1 MRGAS
6 YLLPSSLQ
14 KRLLRYALSQLELL
28 DTEAL
33 DLENLD
39 VVWGKRSV
47 VELRDVGL
55 RLKKISSLLQFPQTL
70 NLRKASALLLR
81 ITIPADIYNSGM
93 VVEVEGVDIQA
104 QAVARQDSEESGDSG
119 DPLGLGH
126 DRSSGDQSS
135 SPTRSGRQPSIY
147 DPSSSVPDVDSD
159 TESER
164 TLGHFQ
170 TTEDLANSFLQT
182 EPLSEKA
189 ELQAAITS
197 QSLNQSTSSDGEDG
211 EDGEEE
217 PVAGTGTA
225 LSLPGFLAG
234 FLKGVYDRLEVRV
247 RGISISLE
255 LELRADVS
263 PGGDGWAQTDNVAVQ
278 LKVEDVDIE
287 GVTSGHWN
295 VKEERDVVGD
305 GDVKPMDGMAT
316 DKPSSKWKTKEGKRS
331 IKLRNIQGI
340 LISEAALF
348 DSLTRL
354 SAPSSPDMTHSSLP
368 KAQRDDGCLPSH
380 EDEAGPTKQSAASQ
394 GHSSDSPPLEVGSEN
409 QLAQSTLLQPTP
421 GASGEYGNLEDSI
434 ATSDGSRFADAGDED
449 EIEETHTNKSDPLH
463 SSDLENSLLD
473 DSAYLDQ
480 VSESRF
486 DDGDLEDEDGLENS
500 HFRPDSATEVSAIPT
515 IQAEAPRPVAQ
526 TPSSHNNS
534 SIDQPL
540 VLNYAIQST
549 QLPIRSLDN
558 RNVEAVARSEPVLT
572 HDSQHSSQSRDGHGF
587 ISSGGSYHKSYD
599 SSEDSDEIQ
608 SSAEEDLAESKIF
621 SHEEAESM
629 YMSAL
634 SHASPARSRSLH
646 IAGGWESS
654 DSESSDAEP
663 VTKLHQTRDTIDQLD
678 QPLHSRVP
686 PSLQNSTMSSRSK
699 TQGERDM
706 TPTPERQAA
715 SRGFKHRR
723 PPSTE
728 PHSYSSQIPTMS
740 GPDGGSERSG
750 KSSNYSRVEK
760 RMLTADEIILWLPS
774 PVAPD
779 PQGDSTSQATE
790 APTQPD
796 LTESKYQGIPG
807 AFSTHTLQSS
817 TLQSTRKL
825 ETRTTGPLKGARRVN
840 VAAEETPQESV
851 GSSEES
857 SSLIEIDV
865 GTVTGSIDISVG
877 RIMFKLIQQLLAMT
891 GSSSPPDSHQ
901 AGDPSTLSGPSFKM
915 RVENIS
921 LQFLEH
927 LTAWAISSSPLTH
940 DIGNEQFSGK
950 QPESDPLLRTT
961 FKGVDLSFSSDPGSS
976 TTIFSTEKL
985 HFGYAE
991 ESILSF
997 DAGLRMRSST
1007 RDLLAPV
1014 DKDIYLSFIQTSASR
1029 KLSLTTLPVLISL
1042 DLQRLDETFSWFGGF
1057 SSILGLRSLSASNA
1071 TITGAGS
1078 TANKSPKRLR
1088 GVHFE
1093 SSPIP
1098 SNPIDVLPSTQM
1110 KANARIGG
1118 ITVELIGKD
1127 CSVSLSTTALRL
1139 VSREEGLGVQID
1151 KSKIS
1156 GPHLRN
1162 ANRQGSVLVEIG
1174 NTRVEYL
1181 SAPKEADLTR
1191 LLSLLT
1197 PSKNKYGQDD
1207 DILLDT
1213 LIRQRQQGPV
1223 LRITLASVSGGIASV
1238 EDLRILPNLGEEIA
1252 KLSTVTKYLPEDERP
1267 GVLTLALVRE
1277 MNFQITISDS
1287 FGELQLGTQNLD
1299 IAHVSLPS
1307 LLALGIGKVQLQ
1319 RNNTEELLG
1328 EGTPLPSSPT
1338 SGAQSLMV
1346 MARMIGD
1353 ELEPT
1358 VRVKL
1363 WNIRVEYSVPTALAV
1378 TGLSEEM
1385 TAEEAVADMVGSI
1398 AALADRSLAQE
1409 PDSRACHLPALSGGS
1424 SAAYK
1429 PLRVEVF
1436 LQDCMVGL
1444 NPLDIPSKGLVVL
1457 TETRLSSV
1465 MPQKGLLEAIL
1476 EIHKA
1481 SLLIINDTKN
1491 LLPINDA
1498 PASARR
1504 QSFDYGNRQVS
1515 DLCRMGFVSVSYIS
1529 SAKAVFKLLDSGVE
1543 GEQCVDL
1550 ELRDDLLVLE
1560 SCADSTQTLLSIING
1575 LKLPTPPSQDIRY
1588 RTEIVPVEDMLAS
1601 LSGDAFAPSAPTDSS
1616 FPLSLEEGD
1625 MVDDDVP
1632 QNLEFVESF
1641 YRPESE
1647 LTSEEIADSLLE
1659 DDLGQLASPPK
1670 TRELGGKVLLESF
1683 REQYS
1688 VTPNEPLEFH
1698 EDHFEL
1704 KSGIEGTAH
1713 KWNSV
1718 KNTYSAVHQ
1727 GKIRG
1732 SPLRVRVRDVH
1743 VIWNLF
1749 DGYDWQ
1755 KTRETISKAVKEVEV
1770 KAMER
1775 RSRNERRVSFDV
1787 EDDEESVIGDFL
1799 FNSIYIGIPANRDPR
1814 ELSSQ
1819 INRNFDDLASETESY
1834 AASSTSHSPSRQSY
1848 GSRARGKRLK
1858 LDRSKH
1864 HKIAFELKGVSADLV
1879 VFPPGTGETQS
1890 SLDVRVK
1897 DMEIFDHVPTSTW
1910 KKFVTYMHDA
1920 GERESGS
1927 SMLHLEILNV
1937 KPIPDLAASEIV
1949 VRATV
1954 LPLRLH
1960 VDQDALDF
1968 ITRFF
1973 EFKDDS
1979 IPVHASPADVPFLQ
1993 RVEVNAVRVK
2003 LDYKPKTVDYAG
2015 LRSGHTTE
2023 FMNFFILDE
2032 ADMVLRHVI
2041 IYGVS
2046 GFDKLSKTL
2055 NDIWMPD
2062 IKQNQLPGV
2071 LAGLAPVRSLVN
2083 VGGGVRDLVVVPMRE
2098 YRKDGRVVRS
2108 IQKGALAFA
2117 KTTTS
2122 ELVKL
2127 GAKLAIGTQTVL
2139 QGAEGFLL
2147 NPGQRGESKWEDTD
2161 IDEDEKKIISL
2172 YADQPVGV
2180 RQGLRGAYASLER
2193 DLLTARDAIIAVPGE
2208 VMDSGSAQG
2217 AARVVL
2223 KRAPTVIFRPVIG
2236 ASKAIS
2242 QTLMGATNSL
2252 DPQHRRRIEDKYK
2265 KH

>member
-14 KRLLRYALSQLELL
+14 KRLLRYALSRLDLL

-39 VVWGKRSV
+39 VVWGRRSV

-70 NLRKASALLLR
+70 NLRKARILLLR
-81 ITIPADIYNSGM
+81 ITIPADIYSSGI

-104 QAVARQDSEESGDSG
+104 QAVARQDSEEPGESRDPPGRGHDQGRGGNQSNSTTRLERQSSIHDPSGD
-119 DPLGLGH
+119 
-126 DRSSGDQSS
+126 
-135 SPTRSGRQPSIY
+135 
-147 DPSSSVPDVDSD
+147 VPDVDSD
-159 TESER
+159 TESEGEES
-164 TLGHFQ
+164 GHLP
-170 TTEDLANSFLQT
+170 TTEDLANSFLQA
-182 EPLSEKA
+182 EPLPEKA
-189 ELQAAITS
+189 ELQAAITL
-197 QSLNQSTSSDGEDG
+197 QSHNLDQSVSSDGEGG
-211 EDGEEE
+211 EGTEEE
-217 PVAGTGTA
+217 PVTGTGTA

-234 FLKGVYDRLEVRV
+234 FLKGVGDRLEIRV
-247 RGISISLE
+247 REVGICLDV
-255 LELRADVS
+255 ELRADAS
-263 PGGDGWAQTDNVAVQ
+263 PGEDGWTQVDRVAVQ
-278 LKVEDVDIE
+278 LKVQDVDIE
-287 GVTSGHWN
+287 GVTS
-295 VKEERDVVGD
+295 EQSDVREKGD
-305 GDVKPMDGMAT
+305 TGSGEDGKHKDGVAT
-316 DKPSSKWKTKEGKRS
+316 DKSSSKRKAREGRRS
-331 IKLRNIQGI
+331 IKLRDIQGV
-340 LISEAALF
+340 LISEATLF

-354 SAPSSPDMTHSSLP
+354 SAPPSPDMMHSKVQKDDESLPSREDGAAVMQSVASHGHLSNSSSLE
-368 KAQRDDGCLPSH
+368 G
-380 EDEAGPTKQSAASQ
+380 
-394 GHSSDSPPLEVGSEN
+394 SPEN
-409 QLAQSTLLQPTP
+409 LLTQSTFLQPTL
-421 GASGEYGNLEDSI
+421 GTSGEYGNLEESV

-449 EIEETHTNKSDPLH
+449 EIEETNANKGGPLP
-463 SSDLENSLLD
+463 SNDLGGSFLD
-473 DSAYLDQ
+473 DSAFLDQ

-486 DDGDLEDEDGLENS
+486 DDGDLEDEDGLQNPPS
-500 HFRPDSATEVSAIPT
+500 RSGSASEVPAIPV
-515 IQAEAPRPVAQ
+515 IQGEIRGPATQAPPLHG
-526 TPSSHNNS
+526 SDSIHNDVPPNEL
-534 SIDQPL
+534 P
-540 VLNYAIQST
+540 VLNRVLRSA
-549 QLPIRSLDN
+549 QLPPIRSLDN
-558 RNVEAVARSEPVLT
+558 QGTEAVACSEPALPRGR
-572 HDSQHSSQSRDGHGF
+572 QHLKSESEHGF
-587 ISSGGSYHKSYD
+587 ISPREECHESYD

-608 SSAEEDLAESKIF
+608 SSAEEDLAESRIF

-634 SHASPARSRSLH
+634 SHASSTRGRSLR

-654 DSESSDAEP
+654 DSESSDAEVVATP
-663 VTKLHQTRDTIDQLD
+663 QQTRGIVE
-678 QPLHSRVP
+678 QPLRNPLP
-686 PSLQNSTMSSRSK
+686 PSLQNSTMVSRSQ
-699 TQGERDM
+699 TQGGREM
-706 TPTPERQAA
+706 TPTPERQAT
-715 SRGFKHRR
+715 SRLFEHLRSS
-723 PPSTE
+723 PTE
-728 PHSYSSQIPTMS
+728 SLNQAPTTS
-740 GPDGGSERSG
+740 GLGDGSEGSG
-750 KSSNYSRVEK
+750 KSSSYSRVEK
-760 RMLTADEIILWLPS
+760 RMLTVDEITLWLPS
-774 PVAPD
+774 PAATSDSAPHEL
-779 PQGDSTSQATE
+779 E
-790 APTQPD
+790 AFPKPD
-796 LTESKYQGIPG
+796 LIESNYQGIPG
-807 AFSTHTLQSS
+807 AFSTHALQS
-817 TLQSTRKL
+817 TTFQSTRKL
-825 ETRTTGPLKGARRVN
+825 ETHAADPPKGKHRAK
-840 VAAEETPQESV
+840 VAAEEAIQEPT

-857 SSLIEIDV
+857 SSLIEVDV
-865 GTVTGSIDISVG
+865 GTVTGTVDISVG
-877 RIMFKLIQQLLAMT
+877 RIMFRLVQQLLAMA
-891 GSSSPPDSHQ
+891 GNSPPPDSSQ
-901 AGDPSTLSGPSFKM
+901 AGDPNTLSGQSFKM

-927 LTAWAISSSPLTH
+927 LTAWATTSSPTIH
-940 DIGNEQFSGK
+940 DIGIEQPSTK
-950 QPESDPLLRTT
+950 HPESDTLLRTT
-961 FKGVDLSFSSDPGSS
+961 FKGVDLSFSSDQESS
-976 TTIFSTEKL
+976 TTLFSIEKF
-985 HFGYAE
+985 HFGYAKE
-991 ESILSF
+991 DILSF
-997 DAGLRMRSST
+997 DADLRMRAST

-1014 DKDIYLSFIQTSASR
+1014 DKDISLSLTQTPMFR
-1029 KLSLTTLPVLISL
+1029 KLNLTTLPVLISL

-1057 SSILGLRSLSASNA
+1057 SSILGLGSLTASNA
-1071 TITGAGS
+1071 TITGVGPAA
-1078 TANKSPKRLR
+1078 TKSPKRSR

-1093 SSPIP
+1093 ASQIP
-1098 SNPIDVLPSTQM
+1098 GNPVDAHPHTQM

-1127 CSVSLSTTALRL
+1127 CSISLNTTALRL
-1139 VSREEGLGVQID
+1139 VSREEGLGLQID
-1151 KSKIS
+1151 KARVS

-1162 ANRQGSVLVEIG
+1162 ANHEGSVLVDIG

-1181 SAPKEADLTR
+1181 STPKEADLTR

-1223 LRITLASVSGGIASV
+1223 LRITLASISGGIASV
-1238 EDLRILPNLGEEIA
+1238 EDLRVLPNLGEEIA

-1267 GVLTLALVRE
+1267 GILTLALVRE
-1277 MNFQITISDS
+1277 MNFHITINDG

-1307 LLALGIGKVQLQ
+1307 LLALGIGKVQLR
-1319 RNNTEELLG
+1319 RNSVEELLG
-1328 EGTPLPSSPT
+1328 EGTPSPPPT
-1338 SGAQSLMV
+1338 SGTQPLMI

-1363 WNIRVEYSVPTALAV
+1363 WNIRIEYSVPTALAA
-1378 TGLSEEM
+1378 TGLSETM
-1385 TAEEAVADMVGSI
+1385 TGEEAVADMVESI
-1398 AALADRSLAQE
+1398 ATLMDRNLAPGA
-1409 PDSRACHLPALSGGS
+1409 DSEAYHLPTSSGGS
-1424 SAAYK
+1424 NTASK

-1457 TETRLSSV
+1457 TETRLSGI
-1465 MPQKGLLEAIL
+1465 MPQKELFEAVL

-1481 SLLIINDTKN
+1481 SLLIIDDTKN
-1491 LLPINDA
+1491 ILPIGDV
-1498 PASARR
+1498 PISTRR
-1504 QSFDYGNRQVS
+1504 QSFDYGSRQVS

-1529 SAKAVFKLLDSGVE
+1529 SAKAIFKLLDSGVE
-1543 GEQCVDL
+1543 GEKCVDL

-1560 SCADSTQTLLSIING
+1560 SCADSTQTLLSIMNG
-1575 LKLPTPPSQDIRY
+1575 LKPPTPPSQDIRY

-1616 FPLSLEEGD
+1616 FPLSLDEGD

-1632 QNLEFVESF
+1632 RNLEFVESF

-1647 LTSEEIADSLLE
+1647 PTSEEIADSLLE
-1659 DDLGQLASPPK
+1659 DDLGQLASPPR

-1688 VTPNEPLEFH
+1688 IAPNEPLEFR
-1698 EDHFEL
+1698 EDYFGL
-1704 KSGIEGTAH
+1704 KSSVEGTAH

-1718 KNTYSAVHQ
+1718 KNTYSAVRH
-1727 GKIRG
+1727 GKVQG

-1743 VIWNLF
+1743 IIWNMF

-1770 KAMER
+1770 KAIER
-1775 RSRNERRVSFDV
+1775 QSRNERRVSFDL

-1814 ELSSQ
+1814 ELSNQ

-1834 AASSTSHSPSRQSY
+1834 AASNVSHSPSRQSY
-1848 GSRARGKRLK
+1848 GPRARGKRLK

-1890 SLDVRVK
+1890 SLDVRVR
-1897 DMEIFDHVPTSTW
+1897 DLEIFDHVPTSTW

-1927 SMLHLEILNV
+1927 SMVHLEILNV

-1949 VRATV
+1949 VKATI

-1960 VDQDALDF
+1960 VDQDALDL

-1973 EFKDDS
+1973 EFKDDA
-1979 IPVHASPADVPFLQ
+1979 IPIHASPADVPFLQ
-1993 RVEVNAVRVK
+1993 RVEVNAVKVK

-2147 NPGQRGESKWEDTD
+2147 NPGQRGDSKWEGTE
-2161 IDEDEKKIISL
+2161 IDEDEKKAISL